1 MSIATSY
8 IDTFQEN
15 LVNDHNL
22 THHHLKDLEQPEKIS
37 FKKVAAKVNPSL
49 QATNMLQNLEKSN
62 YLPSKPVSRK
72 LNKSANK
79 ILYF

>member
-15 LVNDHNL
+15 LVNDQL

-37 FKKVAAKVNPSL
+37 FKKVAAKVNRSL